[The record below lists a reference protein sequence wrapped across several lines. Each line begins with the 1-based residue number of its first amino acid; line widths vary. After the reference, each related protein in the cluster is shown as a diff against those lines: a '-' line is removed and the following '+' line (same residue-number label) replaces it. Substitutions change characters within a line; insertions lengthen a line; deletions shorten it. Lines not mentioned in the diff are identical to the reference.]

1 MTLWDKLITVFLLTA
16 SVIAIVSDGFYMSGG
31 IGERVVIISDNRQYA
46 SYDFNDITEKKTLNI
61 EGKYGSN
68 TVVIEKDGVY
78 VLKADCPDKL
88 DVKAGKISRQGQM
101 IVCVPNRLM
110 IEIKG
115 GERKV
120 DKVTY

>member
-1 MTLWDKLITVFLLTA
+1 MTLWDKLVMVFLLATA
-16 SVIAIVSDGFYMSGG
+16 TGVMIFQGFFMSSEA
-31 IGERVVIISDNRQYA
+31 GERVVITLDNQEYATFNFSDIKDRKA
-46 SYDFNDITEKKTLNI
+46 IEIKTE
-61 EGKYGSN
+61 YGSN

-78 VLKADCPDKL
+78 VSEADCPDKL
-88 DVKAGKISRQGQM
+88 DVKAGKISKASQV
-101 IVCVPNRLM
+101 IVCIPNRLM